1 MNSWQFWWSS
11 SIRLFGFPRNICT
24 SQLSIGY
31 DALMVNENKFHVQR
45 HAEREVHERLDIEK
59 LLDGQ
64 YVCHV
69 GFIDPDINSPFVIPM
84 GFARDG
90 DRILIHG
97 SSGSRIMMAIAQGI
111 DLCVT
116 VTQLNA
122 IVVARSAFNSSMNY
136 ESVMIFGKARA
147 LNESEKEIALERI
160 TTKLVPGLWEY
171 GRPIMKKE
179 SAATLIVELSLD
191 KVSAKARSGEPS
203 DDEEDIAL
211 PLWAGLLPLTTSL
224 GSPITATNAVGIPV
238 PPHIG

>member
-1 MNSWQFWWSS
+1 MS
-11 SIRLFGFPRNICT
+11 
-24 SQLSIGY
+24 
-31 DALMVNENKFHVQR
+31 EHEKFHVQR
-45 HAEREVHERLDIEK
+45 HADREVHERLNIEK

-69 GFIDPDINSPFVIPM
+69 GFIDPEINMPFVIPM

-97 SSGSRIMMAIAQGI
+97 STGSRIMMALAKGI

-116 VTQLNA
+116 VTALHA
-122 IVVARSAFNSSMNY
+122 IVVARSAVNSSMNY
-136 ESVMIFGKARA
+136 ESVMIFGKARE

-160 TTKLVPGLWEY
+160 TTKLIPGLWEY
-171 GRPIMKKE
+171 GRPMTKKE

-191 KVSAKARSGEPS
+191 RVSAKARSGEPS
-203 DDEEDIAL
+203 DDDEDITL
-211 PLWAGLLPLTTSL
+211 PLWAGLLPMSTSF
-224 GSPITATNAVGIPV
+224 GAPITATNAAGIPV

>member
-1 MNSWQFWWSS
+1 MSN
-11 SIRLFGFPRNICT
+11 
-24 SQLSIGY
+24 
-31 DALMVNENKFHVQR
+31 DEKFHVQR
-45 HAEREVHERLDIEK
+45 HSEREVHERLDIEK

-69 GFIDPDINSPFVIPM
+69 GFIDPDIGSPFVIPM

-97 SSGSRIMMAIAQGI
+97 STGSRIMMAIAKGI

-136 ESVMIFGKARA
+136 QSVMIFGKARV
-147 LNESEKEIALERI
+147 LTESEKEVALERI
-160 TTKLVPGLWEY
+160 TTKLIPGLWEY
-171 GRPIMKKE
+171 GRPITKKE

-191 KVSAKARSGEPS
+191 RVSAKARSGEPS

-211 PLWAGLLPLTTSL
+211 PLWAGLLPLTTTI
-224 GSPITATNAVGIPV
+224 GAPITAKNAKGIPI
-238 PPHIG
+238 PPHLVSLLF